1 MRLTTALLESCAG
14 ESEGEFSSILASLL
28 VFLRSLDHL
37 IRPSQYVRRNREAD
51 LLRSLEIDYQL
62 KLRRLL
68 DGSVGGLR
76 AFQNFADHRRFSD
89 AMQQNRNAG
98 W

>member
-1 MRLTTALLESCAG
+1 MVRLTTALLESCAG

-62 KLRRLL
+62 EL
-68 DGSVGGLR
+68 GGLFHWQIGRLSVRPTAVTR
-76 AFQNFADHRRFSD
+76 AWINSTD
-89 AMQQNRNAG
+89 AR
-98 W
+98 